1 MEVSKLILCSLSSF
15 EVKQL
20 LLFHGSEEQDN
31 SWEIPCNQLVNS
43 TYSELD
49 PRELSSDQ
57 SSKFYC
63 PRIAT
68 IDLF

>member
-1 MEVSKLILCSLSSF
+1 M
-15 EVKQL
+15 KQL
-20 LLFHGSEEQDN
+20 LLFHGSEEQGN
-31 SWEIPCNQLVNS
+31 SGEIPCNQLVSS

-63 PRIAT
+63 TQIVQH
-68 IDLF
+68 